1 MEYSQEVLEMVKN
14 SGAMSYP
21 IERLCEIVEVDNLEQ
36 FRKDFFTVG
45 SIIEKNYR
53 AGKYLS
59 EYVVDCAVMDL
70 AQAGDQNAIKTWRG
84 RKRLFE
90 EGEIK

>member
-21 IERLCEIVEVDNLEQ
+21 IDRLCEIVEVEDLEQ

-53 AGKYLS
+53 AGKFLS
-59 EYVVDCAVMDL
+59 EYVVDLAIMDL